1 MLYDYDVN
9 TLNKKT
15 TLVEKAIFAS
25 FENAQNY
32 AKKDFGNDF
41 FNNEKYN
48 RKNDVFQDITKIV
61 LYWGYRSAIINEEF
75 LQYKK
80 TYTIFNGN
88 FEKYICRFVK
98 NIDNFGVCENYIE
111 NCRDIK
117 IKLAKKGK
125 KIVFEIIENEAKI
138 VAKVDFASLINDD
151 IYEKYKNWYI
161 NDFEKSIEV
170 DFCLYDAKMYI

>member
-9 TLNKKT
+9 TLKEKT

-25 FENAQNY
+25 FENAQNF
-32 AKKDFGNDF
+32 AKNQYGNDF
-41 FNNEKYN
+41 FNNKKYN
-48 RKNDVFQDITKIV
+48 RNNDVFQDITKVV

-75 LQYKK
+75 LQAKK

-88 FEKYICRFVK
+88 FEKYIYRFVK

-111 NCRDIK
+111 NCCDIK

-138 VAKVDFASLINDD
+138 VVKVDFASLINDD
-151 IYEKYKNWYI
+151 INEKYKNWYI
-161 NDFEKSIEV
+161 NDFEKSIDV